1 MGLLREDKIFAAKD
15 CTKFALNRGESSDM
29 VSYSENAKARF
40 HGNCTFAENGTLIN
54 TVLDTVEYHDLVKN
68 LMGPVTGE
76 PPSVPTFLT
85 KTGSDDHKVMYTSY
99 SRSGN
104 TFLRRY
110 LEQITGINTGSD
122 GDLDYSLHH

>member
-1 MGLLREDKIFAAKD
+1 MIYAAKD
-15 CTKFALNRGESSDM
+15 CTKFALARSEGSEM

-40 HGNCTFAENGTLIN
+40 HGNSTFNKNGTLIN
-54 TVLDTVEYHDLVKN
+54 TALESVAYADLVEK

-76 PPSVPTFLT
+76 PPAVPTFLT
-85 KTGSDDHKVMYTSY
+85 KTGNDENKVMYTSY

-110 LEQITGINTGSD
+110 LEQITGVNTGSD
-122 GDLDYSLHH
+122 GDLDYMLHHSL